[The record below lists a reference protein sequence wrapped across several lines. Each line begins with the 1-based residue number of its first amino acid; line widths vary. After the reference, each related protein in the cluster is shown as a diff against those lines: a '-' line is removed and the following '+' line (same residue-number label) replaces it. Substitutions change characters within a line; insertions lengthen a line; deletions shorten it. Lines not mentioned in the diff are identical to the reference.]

1 MQKVVFI
8 DDDPMMLRMAAFI
21 AKKAGAESA
30 GCSSG
35 EEGLAYIKDNAPAVA
50 FIDVEMPVMNGFEVL
65 GALGENGAFEK
76 TKVYMMSG
84 TVNEE
89 VVSKASFLGAAGV
102 IEKPLNA
109 AEVIEIIKKSEGE
122 V

>member
-1 MQKVVFI
+1 M
-8 DDDPMMLRMAAFI
+8 PM
-21 AKKAGAESA
+21 
-30 GCSSG
+30 
-35 EEGLAYIKDNAPAVA
+35 
-50 FIDVEMPVMNGFEVL
+50 MNGFEVL